1 MSSEVIISLA
11 SRRVILVIF
20 RTAFEPQDRLFL
32 RTVERF
38 RSEITQLLIQERRRY
53 HECSYG
59 TFEKSR
65 RYAMY
70 HGLQKVSDRLN
81 LLLNE
86 QDEMIR

>member
-1 MSSEVIISLA
+1 M
-11 SRRVILVIF
+11 F
-20 RTAFEPQDRLFL
+20 RTAFEPQDRLFM

-70 HGLQKVSDRLN
+70 NGLQKVTDRLN

-86 QDEMIR
+86 QDEMLR

>member
-1 MSSEVIISLA
+1 M
-11 SRRVILVIF
+11 
-20 RTAFEPQDRLFL
+20 D
-32 RTVERF
+32 RF
-38 RSEITQLLIQERRRY
+38 RSEVTQLLIQERRRY

-81 LLLNE
+81 LLVNE
-86 QDEMIR
+86 QDEMIK